1 MIPAGIE
8 RDKIIAEIKD
18 EVKHTCHAHHM
29 IARRCPTTG
38 VNYCERMKCEYWRY
52 KEYSTDIATAM
63 ELWEEMKAA
72 GVMLTL
78 QYHKNSGIGC
88 RLSLTNEE
96 AFFDR
101 ASMSSY
107 AETEADAISGAW
119 LEWKETP

>member
-1 MIPAGIE
+1 MSAGVDRE
-8 RDKIIAEIKD
+8 IAKLKGICAHETLETVVDSHDYYDCCKCSKRFLPFKNY
-18 EVKHTCHAHHM
+18 VK
-29 IARRCPTTG
+29 P
-38 VNYCERMKCEYWRY
+38 
-52 KEYSTDIATAM
+52 YSTDIATAM

-119 LEWKETP
+119 LKWKRG

>member
-72 GVMLTL
+72 GISIELS
-78 QYHKNSGIGC
+78 YHDKWGIICRFVSDRPTIYTSGGK
-88 RLSLTNEE
+88 
-96 AFFDR
+96 
-101 ASMSSY
+101 
-107 AETEADAISGAW
+107 TEADAISGAW